1 MEKLTGVRD
10 VDREILLKL
19 DDYSL
24 LKTCSLN
31 NYFKNS
37 VCDDQFLE
45 KRLKLTYPE
54 TIKFKPADKS
64 WRQYFLE
71 VIYYREK
78 LQFHDREHI
87 MKP

>member
-45 KRLKLTYPE
+45 KRLKQTYPE
-54 TIKFKPADKS
+54 TIKFN
-64 WRQYFLE
+64 RQIKVGNNIFW
-71 VIYYREK
+71 K
-78 LQFHDREHI
+78 LFIIEINCNFMIKNI
-87 MKP
+87 MK